1 MYGLADFDSLGSLLG
16 LVHVE
21 IFAPVIWTAMPLWL
35 VVKAYSEGLHLQLVT
50 TSTTQWWTMQTVY
63 WYMYQTSTR
72 AYMFMQLV
80 TLLVFIYE
88 QSCLGK
94 TEAKSKKVENKA
106 SLVGEGITNSTVV
119 IFPVPMQQLLRH
131 QGLQRSEKRLTK
143 R

>member
-1 MYGLADFDSLGSLLG
+1 
-16 LVHVE
+16 
-21 IFAPVIWTAMPLWL
+21 
-35 VVKAYSEGLHLQLVT
+35 
-50 TSTTQWWTMQTVY
+50 MQTVY

-72 AYMFMQLV
+72 AYMFVQLV

-88 QSCLGK
+88 QFCLGK